1 LPALRELDPKDLAL
15 YLQFLDDEPPIANR
29 LDIHFAMQNATI
41 KQLMRA
47 FTGDKSPIV
56 LEECGAIFPIKEKA
70 PEPADDEP
78 LYLQFQRQANQ

>member
-1 LPALRELDPKDLAL
+1 
-15 YLQFLDDEPPIANR
+15 
-29 LDIHFAMQNATI
+29 MQNATI

-70 PEPADDEP
+70 PDPADDEP